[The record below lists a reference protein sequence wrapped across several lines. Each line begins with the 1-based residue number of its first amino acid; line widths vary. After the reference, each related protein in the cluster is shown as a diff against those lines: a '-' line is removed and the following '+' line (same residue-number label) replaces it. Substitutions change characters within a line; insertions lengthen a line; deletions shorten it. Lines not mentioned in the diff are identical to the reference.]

1 MLNEFILKIKR
12 QENAFYRELYKSG
25 KRLKSLSIPAPRF
38 VYSPLRT
45 LHNSAT
51 GVVDYLARV
60 LYYQPAFMALFESCG
75 KNFDL
80 YGQRNSRQVR
90 PGSLTGEKRGE
101 QIAKA
106 TNTYRDR
113 GVCLV

>member
-1 MLNEFILKIKR
+1 MREIDKIEPLCDAIISRLPVTEGLKNQNDNEARMRFNLQLEKEEYGQLGRIVPVLSTMQDRPDLPIFFSAKISK
-12 QENAFYRELYKSG
+12 Y
-25 KRLKSLSIPAPRF
+25 
-38 VYSPLRT
+38 
-45 LHNSAT
+45 
-51 GVVDYLARV
+51 
-60 LYYQPAFMALFESCG
+60 
-75 KNFDL
+75 FDL